1 MSKDDEE
8 KNKTEDE
15 SMSKTEGGDEKQKES
30 IQSIREKTDNNH
42 SWLKGDWKMSQ
53 KKDRTVLYQIM

>member
-1 MSKDDEE
+1 LSKDDEE

-42 SWLKGDWKMSQ
+42 S
-53 KKDRTVLYQIM
+53 